1 MEILDELTERDEQ
14 GGALGRHSVML
25 VALILMMFALP
36 VLEWAPGRGARF
48 PILFCLVLLAAVYMN
63 RTQKWM
69 LWAAIFVGGA
79 AAVGL
84 ATAHATGSGT
94 LRITAEVLGLIL
106 LAFTTFVLLN
116 TLLQTR
122 RVVLDTIV
130 GGVCVYL
137 LMGLCYAVVY
147 RLLIDL
153 DPGAILQGGNPLA
166 VLPDDPSS
174 LPARLLYFSFITL
187 TTVGFGDITPHDELA
202 QMVSASEAIMGQ
214 LYLAIFIA
222 RLMTLYL
229 TNELSR
235 RGGEGPV

>member
-1 MEILDELTERDEQ
+1 MEILDDLSERDEQ
-14 GGALGRHSVML
+14 RGALGRHSVML
-25 VALILMMFALP
+25 GALILMMFALP
-36 VLEWAPGRGARF
+36 VLEWSPGREARF
-48 PILFCLVLLAAVYMN
+48 PLLFCLVLLAAIYMN

-69 LWAAIFVGGA
+69 LWAAILVGGA
-79 AAVGL
+79 AAIGL
-84 ATAHATGSGT
+84 ATAHATGSGA
-94 LRITAEVLGLIL
+94 LRIAAEVLGLIL

-137 LMGLCYAVVY
+137 LMGLCFAVVY

-153 DPGAILQGGNPLA
+153 DPGAILQGGNALA
-166 VLPDDPSS
+166 ASVDDASS

-187 TTVGFGDITPHDELA
+187 TTVGFGDVTPHDEIA
-202 QMVSASEAIMGQ
+202 QMMAASEAVMGQ

-229 TNELSR
+229 ANELSR
-235 RGGEGPV
+235 RDGGGPV